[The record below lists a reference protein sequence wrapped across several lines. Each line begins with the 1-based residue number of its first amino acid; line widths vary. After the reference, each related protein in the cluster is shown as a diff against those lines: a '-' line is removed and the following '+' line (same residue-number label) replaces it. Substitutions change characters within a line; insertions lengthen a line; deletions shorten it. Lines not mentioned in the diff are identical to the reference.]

1 MDYISIC
8 ACTDVVIGRGLK
20 GHMVIVCFGLSTIY
34 GNLSY
39 VYHIMLYQWDQSAM
53 GSGWLPVHAV
63 PVGSIGH
70 GERMA
75 TSTCCI
81 SGINWPWGA
90 DGYKYMLYQWDQLA
104 MESGWLQVH
113 VVSVGSISHGERMA
127 TST

>member
-53 GSGWLPVHAV
+53 GSRWLQVHAV
-63 PVGSIGH
+63 SVGSIGHGERTAIQVHAVSVGSIGHGTAIQVHAVSVGSIGH

-75 TSTCCI
+75 TSTC
-81 SGINWPWGA
+81 S
-90 DGYKYMLYQWDQLA
+90 
-104 MESGWLQVH
+104 
-113 VVSVGSISHGERMA
+113 
-127 TST
+127 TSSNIRNP